1 MMKSKKSINELKEE
15 SEKGDLSASIS
26 LALISEMGF
35 YKDADQQEAM
45 KFWERAAQQD
55 DPMAVKCYIHCLEN
69 LPEDQQDPKKIDALK
84 DQLKKLGFR
93 SNESLV
99 TRFNEAGALRRVLV
113 VDDDS
118 DFCQL
123 ICDSL
128 ETLPNIKVA
137 WANRG
142 SLGLRKIVEMK
153 GIELLMVDVNM
164 PEMSGI
170 ETLKNIRSNPAS
182 EKLPVTSTMTM
193 ANSMRSGTPNASP
206 GKCSAGSE
214 AIRPPKNASS
224 LDLGDQIR
232 QHFPAGVDPHRT
244 PV

>member
-1 MMKSKKSINELKEE
+1 MMKSKKSINELKQE

-164 PEMSGI
+164 PEMSGPQLVKI
-170 ETLKNIRSNPAS
+170 LK
-182 EKLPVTSTMTM
+182 TQ
-193 ANSMRSGTPNASP
+193 
-206 GKCSAGSE
+206 
-214 AIRPPKNASS
+214 SS
-224 LDLGDQIR
+224 LAHVPVIVMTGLS
-232 QHFPAGVDPHRT
+232 PHDKIPGMQGMEVKKILHKPIKIAELRK
-244 PV
+244 VVMAVLEQSESQRAV